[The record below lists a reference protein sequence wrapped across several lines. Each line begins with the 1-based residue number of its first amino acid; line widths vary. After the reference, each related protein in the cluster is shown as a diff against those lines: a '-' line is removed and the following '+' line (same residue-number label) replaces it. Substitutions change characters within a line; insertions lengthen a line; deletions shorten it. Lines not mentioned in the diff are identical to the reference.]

1 MPHVLPCHLMVTK
14 ARDVDMTRQYLGV
27 LRCMYSTVLY
37 VEPTLL
43 QVKLCKLSQVL
54 KHESWQHWTDRGKI
68 S

>member
-54 KHESWQHWTDRGKI
+54 KHES
-68 S
+68 